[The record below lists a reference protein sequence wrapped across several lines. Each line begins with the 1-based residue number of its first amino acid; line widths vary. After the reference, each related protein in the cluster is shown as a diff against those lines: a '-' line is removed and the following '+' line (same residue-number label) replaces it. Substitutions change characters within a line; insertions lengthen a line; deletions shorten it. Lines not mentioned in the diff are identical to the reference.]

1 MIVVDTSVAIAAL
14 TGRRSARDALV
25 DQRLVAPAHIDAEV
39 AHVLRGLVLGR
50 KLGELL
56 MHLGVLLSISGCVT
70 TPAAGRPLLGP
81 GLKPSPLPVTISRID
96 SSPSKATLSAA
107 SAWSKKASQWS
118 DDSKTL
124 LSNETLK
131 SPPSSDK

>member
-50 KLGELL
+50 KLGGSQASAMLAVWGRLSVDRVPQPPLLARIWELRSNL
-56 MHLGVLLSISGCVT
+56 TAYDAAFVAAAESQGIPLVTSDRRLANAVGPRCVMHLI
-70 TPAAGRPLLGP
+70 P
-81 GLKPSPLPVTISRID
+81 
-96 SSPSKATLSAA
+96 
-107 SAWSKKASQWS
+107 
-118 DDSKTL
+118 
-124 LSNETLK
+124 E
-131 SPPSSDK
+131 